1 MPPSPTRGVPSSR
14 RSRKRLT
21 HAFHHAAWRSY
32 APGVTGALP
41 TGTVTFLFTDVE
53 SSTRLLEELGAERY
67 AEELERH
74 REVVRDALAAHG
86 GAEVDTQGDAFFCA
100 FPSARAAVACAE
112 SIQAALDGGA
122 IRVRI
127 GIHTGEALLAGDHY
141 VGLDVHRAARVGA
154 AGHGGQ
160 VVISPA
166 TRALLEPGS
175 FELAELGAHR
185 LKDLSEPV
193 TLYQL
198 GHAEFGPLKTL
209 FRTNLPVPATPFLG
223 RESELEELVRRLT
236 QTPVR
241 LLTLTGPGGTGK
253 TRFALQLAAEV
264 SDGFPAGVFWVP
276 LASLGDPA
284 LVASAVAQAL
294 DAEERPDE
302 RFADAVVRS
311 VGEKRL
317 LLLLDNC
324 EHVLAAAADVVSPLL
339 PSCPKLLVLTT
350 SRQPLGVAAEQVY
363 PLPPL
368 LPTDA
373 VSLFESRAR
382 AAGATFDLA
391 ESRGAVEALCARLD
405 RLPLAV
411 ELAAARTAAIPPA
424 ALLERFS
431 SRLDVLKGPRDAD
444 ERQRTL
450 TATIAWSH
458 DLLSPAEQALFR
470 RLAVFHRGA
479 ALDAVEEIC
488 DADLEDLLSLV
499 AQSLVRQTEGP
510 GGAPRYWMLE
520 TIREFAVA
528 ALDESGEADTLR
540 DRHLDRFAA
549 LAREAHGKLVGLES
563 TKWYERLEAD
573 LENLRAAFAWALD
586 RSADDAVALAIAL
599 APLHLLR
606 GRYGEAEDVIGRALA
621 LAPAL
626 WEEVLLR
633 RRLGRVLRQRGRP
646 AEGLESHLAAERVLE
661 SVEDRDAT
669 WWTAWIDV
677 KLEQAHHYYFQGD
690 LESLADLIEVV
701 RPYVER
707 HGSPVQQ
714 VDFLHVLAQHAYRRE
729 RYVLSEETE
738 ALIREIHRRSRELGD
753 ETIDF
758 TLGFALL
765 WRGRFA
771 EAAESFQIGAAAAR
785 RRGDALIEVR
795 CLVYEAIA
803 QRRLGNVE
811 RVRGLLA
818 ELAGLDDLHG
828 YDGLVHAN
836 TAWVAYRDGEDD
848 AAAAAGERAL
858 ATWGAEHRAGPTMF
872 QWTARFPLF
881 GVEVARER
889 VDAALEQCRAMLH
902 PSQQPLPAEVLPLVA
917 AAVARG
923 DRVMLERALEA
934 ATALGYA

>member
-1 MPPSPTRGVPSSR
+1 LHVSAG
-14 RSRKRLT
+14 
-21 HAFHHAAWRSY
+21 
-32 APGVTGALP
+32 LP

-53 SSTRLLEELGAERY
+53 SSTRLLEELGAERF

-74 REVVRDALAAHG
+74 RVVVREALAAHG

-100 FPSARAAVACAE
+100 FPSARAAVACAA
-112 SIQAALDGGA
+112 SIQHALDGGR
-122 IRVRI
+122 IRIRI
-127 GIHTGEALLAGDHY
+127 GIHTGEALLAGDRY
-141 VGLDVHRAARVGA
+141 VGMDVHRAARVGA
-154 AGHGGQ
+154 TGHGGQ
-160 VVISPA
+160 VVISPS
-166 TRALLEPGS
+166 TRQLLEPGS
-175 FELAELGAHR
+175 FELADLGAHR

-198 GHAEFGPLKTL
+198 GHAEFAPLKTL

-264 SDGFPAGVFWVP
+264 SDGFPDGVFWVP
-276 LASLGDPA
+276 LASLADPA

-294 DAEERPDE
+294 DAEERPGE
-302 RFADAVVRS
+302 GLVDAVVRS
-311 VGEKRL
+311 VGGKRL

-339 PSCPKLLVLTT
+339 PSCPNLLVLTT
-350 SRQPLGVAAEQVY
+350 SRQPLEVAAEQVY
-363 PLPPL
+363 PLQPL

-373 VSLFESRAR
+373 VSLFESRAQ

-391 ESRGAVEALCARLD
+391 ESRAAVEALCARLD

-424 ALLERFS
+424 ALLQRLS

-470 RLAVFHRGA
+470 RLAVLHRGG
-479 ALDAVEEIC
+479 ALDAVEEVC
-488 DADLEDLLSLV
+488 EAELEDLLSLV

-510 GGAPRYWMLE
+510 GGEPRYWMLE

-528 ALDESGEADTLR
+528 ALDESGEAETLR
-540 DRHLDRFAA
+540 NRHLDWFAS
-549 LAREAHGKLVGLES
+549 LAREAREGLLRPRSSE
-563 TKWYERLEAD
+563 WYDRLETE
-573 LENLRAAFAWALD
+573 LENLRAAFAWAVE
-586 RSADDAVALAIAL
+586 RSGDAAVVLAVAL

-606 GRYGEAEDVIGRALA
+606 GRYAEAEDVIGTALPFA
-621 LAPAL
+621 ADPAD
-626 WEEVLLR
+626 EVLLR

-646 AEGLESHLAAERVLE
+646 AEGLASHLEAERVLG
-661 SVEDRDAT
+661 SVEERDDR
-669 WWTAWIDV
+669 WWRAWIDV
-677 KLEQAHHYYFQGD
+677 KLEQAHHHYFQGD
-690 LESLADLIEVV
+690 LETLSALVETV
-701 RPYVER
+701 RPQVER

-738 ALIREIHRRSRELGD
+738 ELIREIHRRSRELGD
-753 ETIDF
+753 ESIDF

-771 EAAESFQIGAAAAR
+771 EAAAILEDGLASAR

-795 CLVYEAIA
+795 CLVYGALA
-803 QRRLGNVE
+803 QRRLLDVE
-811 RVRGLLA
+811 RVRALLVEVRA
-818 ELAGLDDLHG
+818 LDGLHG
-828 YDGLVHAN
+828 YDGLVHAM
-836 TAWVAYRDGEDD
+836 ASWVAYRDGDLET
-848 AAAAAGERAL
+848 AAAEGERAVD
-858 ATWGAEHRAGPTMF
+858 AWGAEPRGGPTMF
-872 QWTARFPLF
+872 QWTARFPLV
-881 GVEVARER
+881 GVELAGGRL
-889 VDAALEQCRAMLH
+889 DAALDQCRAMLD
-902 PSQQPLPAEVLPLVA
+902 PSQHPLPPELRALVA
-917 AAVARG
+917 QAVA
-923 DRVMLERALEA
+923 DRSREALERALEA